1 MKTKAKWTFMVYMAG
16 DNTLSSAGD
25 VDLKEMR
32 KVGSTTAVNIVA
44 QFDNAGN
51 SGTMRYLILKGGE
64 NEPSVKLNET
74 DCGSPDVLNDFISW
88 AALTYPA
95 ERYALILWSHGNG
108 WQPTEL
114 DRIAMGVKSPQYN
127 SRELARRSSSS
138 AGKIFFRTTWK
149 QVFRLPSPAMRAI
162 CVDDGSGH
170 SLDTVELGNVL
181 ESANQVLGQPI
192 DLLGMDA
199 CLMCNLEVAYQV
211 RSHVKYIVGSEES
224 EPNNGWPYD
233 KVLQKL
239 VDHPDL
245 HTSELAL
252 HIVDSY
258 VKSYQDIDFP
268 DPVTQAALDLS
279 RIDNVTKPLD
289 RLARLLIEKMKTV
302 KIKIRDAQFE
312 SAHFYD
318 NTLWDIADFSEQLVK
333 HSRDKDLVVAVSDLN
348 SVLNPDPMGFI
359 ISENHFGSAVS
370 RCKGLSIYLPMLTDV
385 SRSYSELRFAQ
396 QHLWAEMLKAYH
408 IR

>member
-1 MKTKAKWTFMVYMAG
+1 MVYMAG

-32 KVGSTTAVNIVA
+32 KVGSTTDVNIVA

-51 SGTMRYLILKGGE
+51 RGTRRYLIHKGGE
-64 NEPSVKLNET
+64 NELTVKLNET
-74 DCGSPDVLNDFISW
+74 DCGSPDVLGDFISW

-114 DRIAMGVKSPQYN
+114 DRIAMAVKSPHYN

-138 AGKIFFRTTWK
+138 SGKIFFRTTWK
-149 QVFRLPSPAMRAI
+149 QVFRLPSPAVRAI

-170 SLDTVELGNVL
+170 SLDTIELGKVL
-181 ESANQVLGQPI
+181 KAAKKVLGQPI

-199 CLMCNLEVAYQV
+199 CLMSNLEVAYQAKPYV
-211 RSHVKYIVGSEES
+211 RYIVASEES
-224 EPNNGWPYD
+224 EPADGWPYD
-233 KVLQKL
+233 KVLRKL
-239 VDHPDL
+239 VDFPDL
-245 HTSELAL
+245 TTAILAK

-258 VKSYQDIDFP
+258 IKSYKDIDFP

-279 RIDNVTKPLD
+279 RIDNVTEPLNG
-289 RLARLLIEKMKTV
+289 LANLLIGKMKNLKT
-302 KIKIRDAQFE
+302 KIRDAQFE

-318 NTLWDIADFSEQLVK
+318 NTLWDIADFSEQLAK
-333 HSRDKDLVVAVSDLN
+333 RSRDKDLGQAVKDLN
-348 SVLNPDPMGFI
+348 RALKPDPAGFI
-359 ISENHFGSAVS
+359 ISENHFGVTVD
-370 RCKGLSIYLPMLTDV
+370 RCKGLSIYLPMLTVV
-385 SRSYSELRFAQ
+385 SKSYSELKFAK
-396 QHLWAEMLKAYH
+396 QHRWAEMLKTYH
-408 IR
+408 M